1 MPPTI
6 DSHCHA
12 WNHWPYLPEVPDP
25 AHHGSYQTL
34 LDQMDVNGVDRATIV
49 CAQIHHNRDNND
61 YVAAAV
67 RAHPDRLVQFAD
79 VDSWWSDSYHTPGA
93 AQRLEAALAQ
103 YPMKA
108 FTQYV
113 AASDDA
119 GWFYSQEG
127 LDFFSVAND
136 AKIIASLAIGPQH
149 QPAVRKVAEAFPDL
163 AILCHH
169 MSGLRAHGDDAKSQ
183 LENVVQSASLHNVHL
198 KLSGFHYLT
207 DQSKVW
213 DFPYSDTHWVY
224 EACYAAYGA
233 RMCWGSDF
241 PVVKKAMTHRQSLEA
256 FRAHLS
262 FISESDRAAIGGGTL
277 ESLLARSD

>member
-1 MPPTI
+1 M
-6 DSHCHA
+6 
-12 WNHWPYLPEVPDP
+12 
-25 AHHGSYQTL
+25 
-34 LDQMDVNGVDRATIV
+34 
-49 CAQIHHNRDNND
+49 
-61 YVAAAV
+61 
-67 RAHPDRLVQFAD
+67 
-79 VDSWWSDSYHTPGA
+79 
-93 AQRLEAALAQ
+93 
-103 YPMKA
+103 
-108 FTQYV
+108 
-113 AASDDA
+113 
-119 GWFYSQEG
+119 
-127 LDFFSVAND
+127 
-136 AKIIASLAIGPQH
+136 
-149 QPAVRKVAEAFPDL
+149 
-163 AILCHH
+163 
-169 MSGLRAHGDDAKSQ
+169 
-183 LENVVQSASLHNVHL
+183 QSASLHNIHL